1 MLDAS
6 MFIVFLLILALILI
20 LAAGAFVFIY
30 EALEDR
36 RKRKIKK
43 ERRIIRRECYEYWK
57 EKYYNDD
64 KQ

>member
-1 MLDAS
+1 MHDAS

-30 EALEDR
+30 EALDER
-36 RKRKIKK
+36 RKRKLKK

-57 EKYYNDD
+57 EKFNDD
-64 KQ
+64 KQQ

>member
-1 MLDAS
+1 MHDAS

-30 EALEDR
+30 EILEDR

-43 ERRIIRRECYEYWK
+43 EQPMSRRECYEYWK
-57 EKYYNDD
+57 EKYSND
-64 KQ
+64 KQK